1 MENVMERLEAK
12 RTYEVELIG
21 DPPYHDEHGNVRPDI
36 KWLPLVKSAAKG
48 IEGTAAEIAA
58 YILERRLDAE
68 TCAYDPYF
76 EVLELSESD
85 EARVRGAL
93 YEIEVGYSH
102 NGSGVRAPS
111 AIPRREPKSVWIHFT
126 RAGGYEVAD
135 KVEALLPSLKYSGS
149 GGGGS
154 DVDFIVRDHDI
165 DMDELIRSVYKICCD
180 EGHPATV
187 VEWYEPSAD
196 LDPDAPADTGA
207 VVEAGRTLYR
217 AALGWPEEPAFRRTV

>member
-85 EARVRGAL
+85 EARVRRAL

-126 RAGGYEVAD
+126 RVAVTRSPTRSKRSCRHLSTPEVVVA
-135 KVEALLPSLKYSGS
+135 APTWTSS
-149 GGGGS
+149 
-154 DVDFIVRDHDI
+154 
-165 DMDELIRSVYKICCD
+165 C
-180 EGHPATV
+180 ATTTSI
-187 VEWYEPSAD
+187 WTS
-196 LDPDAPADTGA
+196 
-207 VVEAGRTLYR
+207 
-217 AALGWPEEPAFRRTV
+217 